1 MKTRSLFPIAIAIGS
16 FLFLLAS
23 ARLNAQ
29 PVPLVNA
36 HSHNDY
42 EHQRPLLDALDH
54 GLCSIEPDIWLVDGQ
69 LLVAHG
75 RSEVKKERTL
85 QVLYL
90 DPLRE
95 RVRQN
100 QGRVYLHGPPCTLLI
115 DVKSNAEQTYAVLR
129 DVLKQYAEMLTVF
142 TPTNTST
149 KALTVILSGNRATNV
164 LAAEPLRYAAIDGRL
179 SDLEGDAS
187 PNLIPLI
194 SDNWTQHFK
203 WRGLGPMPDD
213 ERQKLKRLVDRAHE
227 QGRRIRFWAA
237 PNNVNTW
244 KEMRQAGVDLLS
256 TDDLAGVQK
265 FLLGKSP

>member
-1 MKTRSLFPIAIAIGS
+1 MLVNAR
-16 FLFLLAS
+16 FLLPLAVATWPILLS
-23 ARLNAQ
+23 PSWLNAQ

-36 HSHNDY
+36 HAHNDY
-42 EHQRPLLDALDH
+42 EHQRPLFDALDH
-54 GLCSIEPDIWLVDGQ
+54 GFCSIEPDIWLVDGQ

-85 QVLYL
+85 QALYL

-115 DVKSNAEQTYAVLR
+115 DVKSNAEQTYAALR
-129 DVLKQYAEMLTVF
+129 DVLAHYAEMLTVF

-149 KALTVILSGNRATNV
+149 KALTVILSGNRPTSM

-179 SDLEGDAS
+179 ADLEGNAS

-194 SDNWTQHFK
+194 SDNWTQHFR
-203 WRGLGPMPDD
+203 WRGQGAMPND
-213 ERQKLKRLVDRAHE
+213 ERQKLKQLVERAHQ

-237 PNNVNTW
+237 PNNSTIW
-244 KEMRQAGVDLLS
+244 SEMQQAGVDLLS